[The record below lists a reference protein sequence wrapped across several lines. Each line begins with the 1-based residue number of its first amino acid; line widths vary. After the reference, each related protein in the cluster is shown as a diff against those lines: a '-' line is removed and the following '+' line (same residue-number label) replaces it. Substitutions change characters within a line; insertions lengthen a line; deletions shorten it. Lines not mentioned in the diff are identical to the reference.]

1 MVIDNGLLVFTGN
14 ANPELSRRICAH
26 LDISLGVANVGRFS
40 DGETRVEIVSNVRGR
55 DVFVIQPTCC
65 PANEHLMELLVMI
78 DALRRASAAR
88 ITAVI
93 PYYGY
98 ARQERK
104 SNPRTPITAKLVAAL
119 LERTGV
125 DRILTLELHTG
136 AVQGFFDIPVDHLL
150 SKFVL
155 ARSLADMG
163 LESPIVVSPDAG
175 GVERARSIAQQLGCG
190 LAIVDKRRDQPGH
203 SEVMNVIGDV
213 EGRSAILVDD
223 IIDTAGTI
231 TNAAE
236 ILMQR
241 GARRVLATATHAVL
255 SGPAVQRIAESSLD
269 AVLVT
274 DTIPLSKRAAE
285 CPKFQVVSVAEL
297 FAKAIRRIHHA
308 ESVSTL
314 FV

>member
-1 MVIDNGLLVFTGN
+1 MSDNGLLVFSGN
-14 ANPELSRRICAH
+14 ANPELARRICSH
-26 LDISLGVANVGRFS
+26 LDISLGVANVGHFS

-55 DVFVIQPTCC
+55 DVFVIQPTCN

-78 DALRRASAAR
+78 DALRRASAQR

-93 PYYGY
+93 PFYGY

-119 LERTGV
+119 LERTGT

-136 AVQGFFDIPVDHLL
+136 AVQGFFDIPMDHLL

-155 ARSLADMG
+155 SRSVSDLG
-163 LESPIVVSPDAG
+163 LENPLVVSPDAG
-175 GVERARSIAQQLGCG
+175 GVDRARSIAQQLGCG

-213 EGRSAILVDD
+213 AGKACILVDD
-223 IIDTAGTI
+223 IIDTAGTM

-236 ILMQR
+236 ALMKK
-241 GARRVLATATHAVL
+241 GASRVITAATHAVL
-255 SGPAVQRIAESSLD
+255 SGPAVERIAASSID
-269 AVLVT
+269 AVIVT
-274 DTIPLSKRAAE
+274 DTIPLRKSAAE
-285 CPKFQVVSVAEL
+285 CAKFRVVSVAEL
-297 FAKAIRRIHHA
+297 LGKAIRRIHHA
-308 ESVSTL
+308 ESISTL